1 METIAMEL
9 RHSIALIH
17 ISAQHASSEQ
27 RRKAIAEYLRQHPDI
42 DNDEVRTLIPFTHI
56 V

>member
-1 METIAMEL
+1 MEL
-9 RHSIALIH
+9 KHSIALIH
-17 ISAQHASSEQ
+17 LSANHASSEQ

-42 DNDEVRTLIPFTHI
+42 DKDEVLAMITEMHI